1 MPRQAAALSSASP
14 LSATRRRLFRAFG
27 CGCAALAMPRGL
39 LAADSPKTELTSA
52 QALDAL
58 KQGNQEFVED
68 HPHAVPINRERRQQ
82 IAGGQSPFAVV
93 VGCSDSRASPELVFT
108 RGLGEL
114 FTIRV
119 AGNTVDRSALGSI
132 EYGVAEVGAPL
143 VIVLGHERC
152 GAVLAAV
159 DVVTK
164 DATFPG
170 AIGEMVAP
178 VIPAVLRAQ
187 RQGGD
192 LVANSVKENVRGVVK
207 RLKETDSLISGPAQ
221 KGTVQVVGGY
231 YSLSDGSVQFL

>member
-1 MPRQAAALSSASP
+1 MPSTASLISP
-14 LSATRRRLFRAFG
+14 SRRGMLRAFA
-27 CGCAALAMPRGL
+27 CGCAALSLPHAG
-39 LAADSPKTELTSA
+39 LAADSPKTTMTSA

-58 KQGNQEFVED
+58 KQGNAEFAAD
-68 HPHAVPINRERRQQ
+68 HPHQVAINRERRQQ

-119 AGNTVDRSALGSI
+119 AGNSVDRAALGSI
-132 EYGVAEVGAPL
+132 EYGVAELGAPL
-143 VIVLGHERC
+143 VVVLGHERC
-152 GAVLAAV
+152 GAVLAAIE
-159 DVVTK
+159 VVTK

-187 RQGGD
+187 RQQGD
-192 LVANSVKENVRGVVK
+192 LVANAVKENVRGIVR
-207 RLKETDSLISGPAQ
+207 RLRDQDDLLGGAAKNGKLQIE
-221 KGTVQVVGGY
+221 GGY
-231 YSLSDGSVQFL
+231 YSLTDGTVQFL

>member
-1 MPRQAAALSSASP
+1 MQQAIGWN
-14 LSATRRRLFRAFG
+14 R
-27 CGCAALAMPRGL
+27 RGL
-39 LAADSPKTELTSA
+39 LGTMACGCVAAAIPGRLFAADSPKTTMSA
-52 QALDAL
+52 DQALQTL
-58 KQGNQEFVED
+58 KQGNQEFMED
-68 HPHAVPINRERRQQ
+68 RPHAVPINRERRQQ

-132 EYGVAEVGAPL
+132 EYGVAELGAPL

-170 AIGEMVAP
+170 AIGDM
-178 VIPAVLRAQ
+178 
-187 RQGGD
+187 
-192 LVANSVKENVRGVVK
+192 
-207 RLKETDSLISGPAQ
+207 
-221 KGTVQVVGGY
+221 
-231 YSLSDGSVQFL
+231 